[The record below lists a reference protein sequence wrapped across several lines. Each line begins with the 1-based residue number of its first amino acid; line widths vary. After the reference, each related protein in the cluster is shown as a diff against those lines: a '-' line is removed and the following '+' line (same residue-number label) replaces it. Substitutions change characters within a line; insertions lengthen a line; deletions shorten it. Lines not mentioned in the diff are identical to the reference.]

1 MPPATDPAEEDMP
14 GTFVR
19 RATFPSAP
27 PTGLG
32 LASSITRG
40 MVKTRRHTPTIR
52 GGMPMCCL
60 GRFVRETHT
69 EVVPLFAWRVW
80 IGAESWHAVHIGPPY
95 IALAQVLRALGVTGV
110 SRQPPTNQ
118 PSGTALDRA
127 ADRLFSLNG
136 TPWVPNQA
144 FHAVCRVDGV
154 GCRTTEDPDPGRGRD
169 MHAILSPDCSCGVYA
184 VRRRDH
190 LSEIVSNPSLPS
202 LVSGMVALWGWVLEY
217 EHGYR
222 AEFAYPAG
230 LIMWA
235 DLDGRMRDSL
245 QRRARLYRV
254 PVMGTSEGERGNAP
268 VLALR

>member
-1 MPPATDPAEEDMP
+1 
-14 GTFVR
+14 
-19 RATFPSAP
+19 
-27 PTGLG
+27 
-32 LASSITRG
+32 
-40 MVKTRRHTPTIR
+40 
-52 GGMPMCCL
+52 MCCL

-80 IGAESWHAVHIGPPY
+80 IGAESGHAGHAVHIGPTY

-110 SRQPPTNQ
+110 SPQPRTNQ
-118 PSGTALDRA
+118 PSGTALDRVA
-127 ADRLFSLNG
+127 GRLFSLNG

-144 FHAVCRVDGV
+144 LHAVCPVDGG

-169 MHAILSPDCSCGVYA
+169 RHAILSPDCSCGVYA

-190 LSEIVSNPSLPS
+190 LSEIIVSNPSLPS

-235 DLDGRMRDSL
+235 DLDGRMRDTL

-268 VLALR
+268 VPALR